1 MPAALRLGT
10 NLSTLDQLF
19 LLQLAANVRPELFH
33 YDRQCVV
40 PNLRSPYIHGVPQI
54 PIRPWVVAIS
64 GNVGRKSTAY
74 DLREVKL
81 IVPGIGAGD
90 NDPAY

>member
-33 YDRQCVV
+33 YDRQSVV

-54 PIRPWVVAIS
+54 PIRPWVVAIR

-74 DLREVKL
+74 DLREVEL